1 MALKATIFKATL
13 AVADVGR
20 GYYGS
25 HALTLARHPS
35 ETDERMMARLLA
47 FALHA
52 DPALAFGRGLSSDDE
67 PAVALTDATGAIDT
81 WIDVG
86 LPDERAL
93 RRAAGRARA
102 VVVYAYGGRAADL
115 WWARAGAALARLPRL
130 TVRAIA
136 PSSLATLA
144 ALVERTMDVTCTIDD
159 GHVFVSTPQ
168 ATVAVELATLHAPG
182 GAASGA

>member
-13 AVADVGR
+13 AVADIGR
-20 GYYGS
+20 GYYGT

-35 ETDERMMARLLA
+35 ETDERMMVRLLA

-52 DPALAFGRGLSSDDE
+52 DPRLAFGRGLSTDDE
-67 PAVALTDATGAIDT
+67 PALALTDATGAIEA

-93 RRAAGRARA
+93 RRAAGRARS

-115 WWARAGAALARLPRL
+115 WWARAGDALRRLPRL
-130 TVRAIA
+130 AVHAIA
-136 PSSLATLA
+136 PASLAALA
-144 ALVERTMDVTCTIDD
+144 ALVERTMDVACTIED
-159 GHVFVSTPQ
+159 GHVLV
-168 ATVAVELATLHAPG
+168 AAGRGTVAVELATLHAAGG
-182 GAASGA
+182 GANRA